1 MVIAPALNPAEMAPE
16 PGVEPRRIT
25 LLGATG
31 SIGRSTVDVVMASR
45 GRFAIDTVTANFNS
59 QKLAAIAREVG
70 ARMAVVADPASYR
83 ELKAALSGTSIT
95 AAAGPDAVEN
105 AAASRSDLV
114 VAAIVGAAG
123 LAPTLAALRAGRDVA
138 LANKECLV
146 CAGSLFVRTAETA
159 NVRVLPI
166 DSEHN
171 AIFQAL
177 ENRNRREVEKIILT
191 ASGGPFRDAARW
203 PLAALADVSP
213 ADALKHPNWSMGP
226 KVSID
231 SATMMNKGLEIIEAH
246 HLFAM
251 PADRMEVLVH
261 PQSIVHGIVAYT
273 DGSMIA
279 QMSAP
284 DMRVP
289 IAVCLEWPQ
298 RQPTTTGRVDLAK
311 LGSLTFER
319 PDPARFPALRVARE
333 ALDLGGW
340 ATNILNAANEV
351 AVSAFLR
358 GGIGFPE
365 IARMGEEILS
375 AAAGRDWGG
384 EPASVEAALAIDSEA
399 RRMTTNLIG

>member
-1 MVIAPALNPAEMAPE
+1 MTPE
-16 PGVEPRRIT
+16 PGVEPKRIT

-31 SIGRSTVDVVMASR
+31 SIGRSTVDVVTASG
-45 GRFAIDTVTANFNS
+45 GRFAIETVTANNNGE
-59 QKLAAIAREVG
+59 KLAAIAREVG
-70 ARMAVVADPASYR
+70 ARTAVVADPSSYR
-83 ELKAALSGTSIT
+83 ELKAALSGTAIA
-95 AAAGPDAVEN
+95 AAAGSDAVEE
-105 AAASRSDLV
+105 AAASNADLV

-138 LANKECLV
+138 LASKECLV
-146 CAGSLFVRTAETA
+146 SAGSLFMRTASA
-159 NVRVLPI
+159 ASVRVLPV

-177 ENRNRREVEKIILT
+177 EQRNRREVEKIILT

-203 PLAALADVSP
+203 PLEALASVSP
-213 ADALKHPNWSMGP
+213 QDALKHPNWSMGP
-226 KVSID
+226 KISVD
-231 SATMMNKGLEIIEAH
+231 SATMMNKGLELIEAH
-246 HLFAM
+246 RLFEM
-251 PADRMEVLVH
+251 PAARMEVLVH
-261 PQSIVHGIVAYT
+261 PQSIVHGVVAYT
-273 DGSMIA
+273 DGSMLA

-351 AVSAFLR
+351 AVSAFLN
-358 GGIGFPE
+358 GGIGYLE
-365 IARMGEEILS
+365 IARVGEQILS
-375 AAAGRDWGG
+375 AAAGKDWGG
-384 EPASVEAALAIDSEA
+384 EPESIEAALAIDAEA